1 MLRRTVDPELV
12 AFLEQY
18 PRFDL
23 TDELLPEIRA
33 GLAARMGA
41 APSPANLDIR
51 CEERR
56 IPGLNG
62 APDVRL
68 LIYGQSAGGARPA
81 ILHIHAGGHV
91 MGMPEMSDA
100 QHRQF
105 VREVAC
111 VVVSVAYRLAPE
123 NPYPAG
129 LQDCLSALR
138 WLHLHAAELGVD
150 AERIA
155 IAGESAGAGM
165 AVGLALL
172 VRDGNECPIRFLSL
186 VAPMLDDRTSSCNEQ
201 SIRSRA
207 MSWSAVSNRFGWN
220 ALIGAI
226 DDNLGIAYAVPAR
239 AKTFA
244 GLPDTF
250 ISVGSLDLFAPE
262 DLNFAQRLLDDD
274 VKVELHL
281 YPGAYHGFERVT
293 DARVSQQFRA
303 DRQRALKHALGS

>member
-1 MLRRTVDPELV
+1 MSRRNVDPELLP
-12 AFLEQY
+12 FLEQY

-23 TDELLPEIRA
+23 TDAILPEIRA

-41 APSPANLDIR
+41 VPSLDNLAIP

-56 IPGLNG
+56 IPGFNG
-62 APDVRL
+62 APNVRL
-68 LIYGQSAGGARPA
+68 LIYGLSAGGARPA
-81 ILHIHAGGHV
+81 ILHIHAGGHI

-105 VREVAC
+105 VSEVAC

-129 LQDCLSALR
+129 LQDCLAALR
-138 WLHLHAAELGVD
+138 WLYLHAAELGID
-150 AERIA
+150 SGRIA

-172 VRDGNECPIRFLSL
+172 VRDGNECPVSFLSL
-186 VAPMLDDRTSSCNEQ
+186 VAPMLDDRTSCNEQ
-201 SIRSRA
+201 SMRSRD
-207 MSWSAVSNRFGWN
+207 MSWSCASNRFGWN

-226 DDNLGIAYAVPAR
+226 DDNSAIAYAVPAR
-239 AKTFA
+239 AKTYA

-250 ISVGSLDLFAPE
+250 IAVGSLDLFAQE
-262 DLNFAQRLLDDD
+262 DLNFARRLLDDD

-293 DARVSQQFRA
+293 GARVSQQFGV
-303 DRQRALKHALGS
+303 DRQRALKRAFGS